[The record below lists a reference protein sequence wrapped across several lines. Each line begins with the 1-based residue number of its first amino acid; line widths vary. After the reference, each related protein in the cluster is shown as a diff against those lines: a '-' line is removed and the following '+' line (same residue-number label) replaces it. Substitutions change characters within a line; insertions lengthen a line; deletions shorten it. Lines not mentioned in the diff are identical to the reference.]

1 MMRILRLFFT
11 ALVLC
16 GWLVGVAGAQQAS
29 RKPLDSWARETWSQQ
44 SGLRS
49 DQVNA
54 LAQTSDGYLWVGTPE
69 GLARFNGVEFN
80 YSDSVSEPQ
89 MRDNDVR
96 SLAVGHEDTLLI
108 GTARGGV
115 SFLNQGWWSQRGSD
129 GGQVQDA
136 VVAAQ
141 EDARGRL
148 WVAGAGGLDVF
159 DGRRTSHF
167 DSRNGLPSNRIT
179 SLLVA
184 DDGSAWVGTS
194 AGLARIVNDRVQ
206 TISVNAGPLP
216 SGAITALA
224 EAQDQSLWVGTRAGA
239 YRQRRGDAQFE
250 KMTQDAFDDAVLAI
264 LPDSAGRALVG
275 TAGHGLLVV
284 NDGRTEAVREPGAN
298 RAWSVDALLRAAD
311 GSVWV
316 GGNQGLLRLRDTPF
330 GALGKQDGLPNDNV
344 QAVLGTPDGDMWI
357 GTQAGL
363 ARMHEGRIE
372 SVAGDMFAHQSIRA
386 LARSGDRGL
395 WVGTDTDGAMR
406 LQDGRVDRIVNL
418 ANGLP
423 SDAVRAVRENRD
435 GSVWIG
441 TAKGLYWQGDRS
453 QRVYTAADGLPGDSV
468 YAVFQDAGERLWV
481 GTAGGMAYR
490 DGDRFVSVPMPAQS
504 MAQSVFAFAADADG
518 AIWIATD
525 RGLLR
530 WKDGHLAAIRGM
542 QGLDA
547 VYAVLPDREGN
558 LWLSTL
564 SGLVRIAT
572 EQANAV
578 ADGRRSNVTMDVFG
592 TADGLPSSQC
602 NGGSSPGAW
611 LLPDGSV
618 WVAMSRGVGMVHP
631 ERLVDYRN
639 APPQTQ
645 LEEVRIDDRIVAPG
659 DGVLELPPG
668 TRKVDVRYFAMN
680 YHLPRRIQY
689 RYMLEGYDT
698 DWSVVGEHTS
708 VQFTNLPPGNYRL
721 RIQAAITGGSWSP
734 REAALAFRIQAR
746 LWQKPWFYVFAALI
760 LLVGGWLAYRARIRV
775 LAANERHLQTLVDAR
790 TEDLRRQTE
799 LLRQADADKTR
810 LLETIQAQA
819 EAFERQARE
828 DALTGIANRRRVDEA
843 VEVYF
848 AESRRSGRPL
858 SLVLLDIDHFKR
870 VNDHYSH
877 AVGDDVLRALGGIL
891 RSHQRPGDLAGR
903 LGGEEFVC
911 ILSGSDIAGAR
922 TYCERM
928 RAAIETHDWEAIA
941 ADLRVTVSMGVVQ
954 WDGKE
959 TYSRMSSRAD
969 ELLYRAKES
978 GRNKVEG

>member
-1 MMRILRLFFT
+1 MLRQLSTFFLLAT
-11 ALVLC
+11 
-16 GWLVGVAGAQQAS
+16 WLAGVVCAQQA

-44 SGLRS
+44 NGLRS

-54 LAQTSDGYLWVGTPE
+54 LAQTPDGYMWIGTPE
-69 GLARFNGVEFN
+69 GLARFNGFDFSYN
-80 YSDSVSEPQ
+80 DSATIAQ
-89 MRDNDVR
+89 LHDNDVR
-96 SLAVGHEDTLLI
+96 SLAIGHENSLLI
-108 GTARGGV
+108 GTARGGI
-115 SFLNQGWWSQRGSD
+115 SFLNQGWWTQRGSD
-129 GGQVQDA
+129 SGLVQNG

-141 EDARGRL
+141 EDGHGRL
-148 WVAGAGGLDVF
+148 WVATAGGLDVF
-159 DGRRTSHF
+159 DGRRKLHF
-167 DSRNGLPSNRIT
+167 DSRNGLPSDRVA

-206 TISVNAGPLP
+206 TISVNAGLLP

-224 EAQDQSLWVGTRAGA
+224 EAQDRSIWVGTRAGA
-239 YRQRRGDAQFE
+239 YRQRRGEVQFE
-250 KMTQDAFDDAVLAI
+250 KMTTDVFDDVVLAI
-264 LPDSAGRALVG
+264 LPDSASRALVG
-275 TAGHGLLVV
+275 TSAHGLLVV
-284 NDGRTEAVREPGAN
+284 NDGRSEAVREPAAGH
-298 RAWSVDALLRAAD
+298 AWSVDALMRAAD
-311 GSVWV
+311 GSIWV
-316 GGNQGLLRLRDTPF
+316 GGNQGLMRLRNTPF
-330 GALGKQDGLPNDNV
+330 GAIGKQEGLRNDNV
-344 QAVLGTPDGDMWI
+344 QAVLETPDGDVWI

-363 ARMHEGRIE
+363 ARMHD
-372 SVAGDMFAHQSIRA
+372 GDVEPVDEATFASQSIRA
-386 LARSGDRGL
+386 LARSADRGV
-395 WVGTDTDGAMR
+395 WVGTDADGAQR
-406 LQDGRVDRIVNL
+406 VTNGTVDRIVNL

-423 SDAVRAVRENRD
+423 SDAVRAIREDRD
-435 GSVWIG
+435 GNLWIG
-441 TAKGLYWQGDRS
+441 TAKGLFWKKGGS
-453 QRVYTAADGLPGDSV
+453 QRVYTVADGLPGDGI
-468 YAVFQDAGERLWV
+468 YGLFQDAGGRLWV
-481 GTAGGMAYR
+481 GTGNGMAYL
-490 DGDRFVSVPMPAQS
+490 DGERFVAIPMPTQS
-504 MAQSVFAFAADADG
+504 MAQTVFAFAADGDG
-518 AIWIATD
+518 AVWVATD

-530 WKDGHLAAIRGM
+530 WKDGHLAAINGA

-564 SGLVRIAT
+564 SGLVRVTA
-572 EQANAV
+572 EQANAT
-578 ADGRRSNVTMDVFG
+578 ADGRRKSMTMDVFG
-592 TADGLPSSQC
+592 APDGLPSSQC

-611 LLPDGSV
+611 LLSDGSV
-618 WVAMSRGVGMVHP
+618 WVAMSRGVGMVRP
-631 ERLVDYRN
+631 ERLADYRN

-659 DGVLELPPG
+659 DGVLDLPPG
-668 TRKVDVRYFAMN
+668 ARKIDVRYFAMN

-689 RYMLEGYDT
+689 RYLLDGYDT

-721 RIQAAITGGSWSP
+721 RIQAAVTGGSWSP
-734 REAALAFRIQAR
+734 READLSFRIQAR
-746 LWQKPWFYVFAALI
+746 IWQKPWFYVLATLA
-760 LLVGGWLAYRARIRV
+760 LLVVGWLAYRARIRV
-775 LAANERHLQTLVDAR
+775 LAANERHLQKLVDAR

-799 LLRQADADKTR
+799 LLRQADADKTQ

-843 VEVYF
+843 IEVYF
-848 AESRRSGRPL
+848 AESRRSRRPL

-891 RSHQRPGDLAGR
+891 RGHQRPGDLAGR

-928 RAAIETHDWEAIA
+928 RAAIEAHDWSAIA
-941 ADLRVTVSMGVVQ
+941 QGLRVTVSMGVVQ
-954 WDGKE
+954 WDGTE

-969 ELLYRAKES
+969 ALLYRAKAG
-978 GRNKVEG
+978 GRNRVEG